1 MSKQR
6 TILNKTDPFPSGK
19 GGVVYV
25 IDDDEAIRD
34 SLALLLNAYGF
45 RVSPHESAER
55 FLQSLDASDHQS
67 LGCALV
73 DIQLGGM
80 SGIELQ
86 ETLLNMGLNIPIA
99 FITGHGEITT
109 AVNALKKGAF
119 DFIQKPVDEEKLC
132 GLINEMLSKAYL
144 SKEQSSELKEI
155 KERFRLLTQREVDV
169 LDRIVAGRIN
179 KEVGL
184 DLGISIKT
192 VEAHRAN
199 LMEKLKVNRA
209 AKLLQLTLRYRE
221 AKAKGLV

>member
-6 TILNKTDPFPSGK
+6 TILNKTNPFPSGK

-132 GLINEMLSKAYL
+132 GLINEMLSKVYL

-179 KEVGL
+179 KEVGM

-221 AKAKGLV
+221 AKAKGLI

>member
-1 MSKQR
+1 MRQATSNPTNTK
-6 TILNKTDPFPSGK
+6 PSIQS
-19 GGVVYV
+19 GVVYV

-34 SLALLLNAYGF
+34 SLSLLLNANGF

-179 KEVGL
+179 KEVGM

>member
-155 KERFRLLTQREVDV
+155 KERFRLLTQREFDV
-169 LDRIVAGRIN
+169 LDRIVDGRIN
-179 KEVGL
+179 KEVGM

>member
-6 TILNKTDPFPSGK
+6 TMLNKPNTSPTGK
-19 GGVVYV
+19 GGMVYV
-25 IDDDEAIRD
+25 IDDDEAMRD
-34 SLALLLNAYGF
+34 SLSFFLKATGF

-119 DFIQKPVDEEKLC
+119 DFIQKPVDEEKLYS
-132 GLINEMLSKAYL
+132 LINEMLSKAYL
-144 SKEQSSELKEI
+144 SKEQSTELKEI
-155 KERFRLLTQREVDV
+155 KERFRLLTQREFDV

-179 KEVGL
+179 KEVGM

-221 AKAKGLV
+221 AKAKGLI

>member
-1 MSKQR
+1 MRQATSNPTNTK
-6 TILNKTDPFPSGK
+6 PSIQS
-19 GGVVYV
+19 GVVYV

-34 SLALLLNAYGF
+34 SLSLLLNANGF

-55 FLQSLDASDHQS
+55 FLKSLASSDPQSLS
-67 LGCALV
+67 CALV
-73 DIQLGGM
+73 DIHLGGM

-86 ETLLNMGLNIPIA
+86 ETLLNTGLNIPIC
-99 FITGHGEITT
+99 FITGQAEIHSAVT
-109 AVNALKKGAF
+109 AFKKGAF

-179 KEVGL
+179 KEVGM